1 MIGTYQRTRLA
12 AIAARGTRLAA
23 VAALLASVM
32 AASSS
37 KLMAA
42 NQCRTRQI
50 QPFAPQNGSSVS
62 GAGVL
67 AVNKNGTNVLMQA
80 DNLTPGVAYTVW
92 FAYVDKRAN
101 CLTPNQC
108 VPADLFMPADNPA
121 GVFGRMDAGVAGPDG
136 ELTFQAV
143 LRDFEV
149 SPGSAVHLILFTHGP
164 VSTTDL
170 QERARQLLTPENP
183 VLGAPG
189 LGVGTEKGFLVG
201 FIRFDIDSCK

>member
-1 MIGTYQRTRLA
+1 MIGTYRSTRLA
-12 AIAARGTRLAA
+12 AFA
-23 VAALLASVM
+23 VVLASVM
-32 AASSS
+32 TASSS

-67 AVNKNGTNVLMQA
+67 VVNRNGTTVLMQVE
-80 DNLTPGVAYTVW
+80 NLTPGVAYTVW
-92 FAYVDKRAN
+92 FAYADKTAN

-108 VPADLFMPADNPA
+108 VPADLFMPAEDPA
-121 GVFGRMDAGVAGPDG
+121 GVFGRMDAGVAGPNG

-149 SPGSAVHLILFTHGP
+149 SPGSAVHLILFAHGP

-201 FIRFDIDSCK
+201 FIKFDISSCK

>member
-1 MIGTYQRTRLA
+1 MIGTYQSTRLA
-12 AIAARGTRLAA
+12 AIAA
-23 VAALLASVM
+23 LLASVM
-32 AASSS
+32 TASSS

-50 QPFAPQNGSSVS
+50 QPFVPQNGSSVS
-62 GAGVL
+62 GAGMLV
-67 AVNKNGTNVLMQA
+67 VNNNGANVLMHA

-92 FAYVDKRAN
+92 FAYVDKTAN

-108 VPADLFMPADNPA
+108 APADLFMPADNPA
-121 GVFGRMDAGVAGPDG
+121 GVFGRMDAGVAGPNG
-136 ELTFQAV
+136 ELTFQAA

-201 FIRFDIDSCK
+201 FIKFDIDSCK